1 MKNIENKNGFL
12 LTIGTILLI
21 IPLIFLI
28 SYYLGVSETPSQDS
42 MGKMRCDEL
51 HYFVEDVRRDM
62 ERSVV
67 IFGRRSAVYAIDRVV
82 ETGVPFKDYAFI
94 CTEQCSVDCSTFVFD
109 NTGSEAAIAEL
120 TLCGTLNGEN
130 VTYMTN
136 HTIPEWIRK
145 MESYSHDMHFVLD
158 LNVSQLKVVPMD
170 AWHFALMVDYKIR
183 AYDEEG
189 MCYYTENIIRA
200 LSASEI
206 IGLEDPSYI
215 LQTNGH
221 VLKYIINCTPTIK
234 THLTAGCSTEDW
246 GNGTG
251 TGSVV
256 FYSDIESKTTYCND
270 NADVVSN
277 QILVI
282 DPAFGSCNRLGDD
295 CFNLSRPNHFG
306 GVVDYAKNN
315 PMSLVNKCDVSIP
328 WIGATCKMDNE
339 TTHGP
344 GPGCVRPPGCNDT
357 LIGTGDCVEIF
368 NQETALGCKA
378 HKVLVGYNS
387 NETNTTCYLVSD
399 IEENYNSECGAGEEQ
414 YNGPSFFDRLDG
426 SLNLSDVYVN
436 QSQEYFNTTL
446 IGIETLVNLYDM
458 KKYARMYP
466 SVPVHTDATWVDYL
480 YWADAYGCPVAG
492 TCETMGGRLKLDCP
506 HSYKYDVD
514 TNCSSVSRCPCPDG
528 RCAQKENCTGD
539 AVFCPDAV
547 CYQPTCSSGC
557 GLVKVV
563 NATDPG
569 QCDSGSYCNAIGTCV
584 PCFASNADCTF
595 NDECCSGT
603 CKGNGKCS

>member
-1 MKNIENKNGFL
+1 MKKIESKHGFL

-82 ETGVPFKDYAFI
+82 ETGVPLKDYAFI
-94 CTEQCSVDCSTFVFD
+94 CTEQCSVDCGTFSFD
-109 NTGSEAAIAEL
+109 DTGSEAAIAEL

-145 MESYSHDMHFVLD
+145 MESYSHDMHFVLE
-158 LNVSQLKVVPMD
+158 LNVSKLKVVPMD

-221 VLKYIINCTPTIK
+221 VLKYIQNCTPQIK
-234 THLTAGCSTEDW
+234 TNLTAGCSKSDIGE
-246 GNGTG
+246 GMSSGT
-251 TGSVV
+251 SIL
-256 FYSDIESKTTYCND
+256 YSDIANPANPNTVMSYCD
-270 NADVVSN
+270 NTPQEELGNQVFIFDQGGGLACKDSLWEKCFNASAAKHFAAVADYLS
-277 QILVI
+277 
-282 DPAFGSCNRLGDD
+282 ASCGSCPGTI
-295 CFNLSRPNHFG
+295 P
-306 GVVDYAKNN
+306 YI
-315 PMSLVNKCDVSIP
+315 CDT
-328 WIGATCKMDNE
+328 GEMDNQ
-339 TTHGP
+339 TPAG
-344 GPGCVRPPGCNDT
+344 GGARDLNCSDAF
-357 LIGTGDCVEIF
+357 ISTGDCVEIL
-368 NQETALGCKA
+368 NEETALGCKV

-387 NETNTTCYLVSD
+387 NETNTSCYLVSD
-399 IEENYNSECGAGEEQ
+399 IEENYNTQCVGQ
-414 YNGPSFFDRLDG
+414 TIKNGPSFFDRLDG
-426 SLNLSDVYVN
+426 SLNLSEVYVN

-446 IGIETLVNLYDM
+446 IGIETLVNLFDM
-458 KKYARMYP
+458 KKYAKMYA
-466 SVPVHTDATWVDYL
+466 SVPVHTNATWVDYL
-480 YWADAYGCPVAG
+480 YWNDVSGCPVSG
-492 TCETMGGRLKLDCP
+492 TCETLGGRLKLDCP
-506 HSYKYDVD
+506 HSFKYDAD
-514 TNCSSVSRCPCPDG
+514 TDCSNVSRCP
-528 RCAQKENCTGD
+528 
-539 AVFCPDAV
+539 
-547 CYQPTCSSGC
+547 
-557 GLVKVV
+557 
-563 NATDPG
+563 
-569 QCDSGSYCNAIGTCV
+569 
-584 PCFASNADCTF
+584 
-595 NDECCSGT
+595 
-603 CKGNGKCS
+603 